1 VALFLLVLGVLIIF
15 HEFGHFIFAKR
26 FGVRVSNFAVGFG
39 PTIAKW
45 TRGDTTYRINALP
58 LGGYCQMV
66 GEDQADDG
74 SADPGNF
81 QHHPLWQRFIII
93 VAGPV
98 FNLLLAVGIATG
110 IAWSVGI
117 PLGPTNIVESIETNS
132 PAAQAGLQPGDQ
144 IETINGQAFT
154 SADELITYIHSR
166 PDTTLDV
173 GVLHDGTVK
182 HVSIHTEKK
191 TLAGHVVGA
200 LGFSPRQLLQ
210 RRSFGEALGW
220 GFTSTATFLWLNATG
235 IGQMFAQH
243 DISGLSGPVG
253 IYRVFTQ
260 ASQLGIVDAL
270 DLVGKISA
278 LLGFFNLLPIP
289 ALDGGRLVFLLVE
302 LVRGR
307 PVDPEKEGLVHLT
320 GFALLMVLVLFVTYH
335 DIAMWVGGRG
345 GL

>member
-1 VALFLLVLGVLIIF
+1 LFLVVLGVLIIF

-45 TRGDTTYRINALP
+45 TRGETTYRLNLLP

-81 QHHPLWQRFIII
+81 QHHPLWQRFLII

-98 FNLLLAVGIATG
+98 FNLALAVGIAAG
-110 IAWSVGI
+110 IAWAVGI
-117 PLGPTNIVESIETNS
+117 AVGPTNVVEIVEPNS
-132 PAAQAGLQPGDQ
+132 PAALAHLQPGDQ
-144 IETINGQAFT
+144 IETVNGVAFK
-154 SADELITYIHSR
+154 SGQELVDYIHAR
-166 PDTTLDV
+166 PEQVLDV
-173 GVLHDGTVK
+173 GIKRGGAIVTQE
-182 HVSIHTEKK
+182 IRTEKK
-191 TLAGHVVGA
+191 SAPDGTTYGA
-200 LGFSPRQLLQ
+200 LGFLPRQEMA
-210 RRSFGEALGW
+210 RRSIGSAIAW
-220 GFTSTATFLWLNATG
+220 GFTSTATFLWLNTTG
-235 IGQMFAQH
+235 LITVFSHH
-243 DISGLSGPVG
+243 DISGLTGPVG

-260 ASQLGIVDAL
+260 ASEVGWVQAL
-270 DLVGKISA
+270 TLVGEISA
-278 LLGFFNLLPIP
+278 LLGFFNLLPVP
-289 ALDGGRLVFLLVE
+289 ALDGGRLIFLFVE
-302 LVRGR
+302 FVRGR

-335 DIAMWVGGRG
+335 DIAVWVSGKG